1 MKINNVKRWTE
12 IQTRTRE
19 IMVPKEETYTVE
31 VNREVANIDISLSD
45 LKRIAKY
52 GGNFRSRDYIYAD
65 DRPIFRRLWEDWE
78 EWENS

>member
-52 GGNFRSRDYIYAD
+52 GNYGSRDYIYAD

-78 EWENS
+78 DWENS